1 MCIFEVHAHIGT
13 CRRHVPPRTY
23 YEIHILSIRA
33 KHVSRIGHGV
43 CIRMRIYIQRCIK
56 VLINI
61 YIYIYTYIHAAL
73 QAVASVAELPQ
84 LDDWMI
90 G

>member
-1 MCIFEVHAHIGT
+1 VCIYELHAHIDT
-13 CRRHVPPRTY
+13 CRRHVPSRPY
-23 YEIHILSIRA
+23 YETHILSIRA

-43 CIRMRIYIQRCIK
+43 CIRIRIYIQRCIK
-56 VLINI
+56 VNI
-61 YIYIYTYIHAAL
+61 HIYIYTYIHAAL
-73 QAVASVAELPQ
+73 QAVASVAELLQ